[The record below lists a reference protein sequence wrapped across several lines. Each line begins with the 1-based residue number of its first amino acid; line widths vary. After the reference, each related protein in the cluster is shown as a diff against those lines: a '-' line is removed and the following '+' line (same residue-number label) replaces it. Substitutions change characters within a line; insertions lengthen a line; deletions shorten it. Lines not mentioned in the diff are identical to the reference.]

1 MGFSD
6 SLYRSIFL
14 IIMILISLK
23 FYIKKVKQEM
33 NSFCKCFLK
42 RKQFSKSF
50 QWKQRGP
57 GIQRRHDKFLWKKR
71 FFISEK
77 FLAYSSRFKFQ

>member
-23 FYIKKVKQEM
+23 FYIKKVKQKT
-33 NSFCKCFLK
+33 NSFYKFFLEK
-42 RKQFSKSF
+42 KTVF
-50 QWKQRGP
+50 QIVPVETKGS
-57 GIQRRHDKFLWKKR
+57 GDT
-71 FFISEK
+71 
-77 FLAYSSRFKFQ
+77 AAT